1 MCGGSIGKL
10 FQKNSGKIF
19 GLDIVGTIERA
30 ANKAANKAA
39 ENSPE
44 AQQTKD
50 DNAAQAVRKKK
61 RLSEVLSSSENKK
74 TTLGG

>member
-1 MCGGSIGKL
+1 MCGGGSFGKL
-10 FQKNSGKIF
+10 LKKGAGSIFGNGISEMLDRVDQKN
-19 GLDIVGTIERA
+19 
-30 ANKAANKAA
+30 A
-39 ENSPE
+39 EASSPE

>member
-1 MCGGSIGKL
+1 MCGGGKL
-10 FQKNSGKIF
+10 GFLFKNSGF
-19 GLDIVGTIERA
+19 SGLGKSLRDFAEKQ
-30 ANKAANKAA
+30 KA
-39 ENSPE
+39 ESSPE
-44 AQQTKD
+44 AQQTRD

>member
-1 MCGGSIGKL
+1 MCGGGKL
-10 FQKNSGKIF
+10 GFLFKNSGIS
-19 GLDIVGTIERA
+19 GLGKNLRDYVEKQ
-30 ANKAANKAA
+30 KAESA
-39 ENSPE
+39 EASPE

-61 RLSEVLSSSENKK
+61 RLSEVLSSSEDKK

>member
-1 MCGGSIGKL
+1 MCGGSSFGKL
-10 FQKNSGKIF
+10 LKKGAGGIFGNGISEVFGRVDQKN
-19 GLDIVGTIERA
+19 
-30 ANKAANKAA
+30 A
-39 ENSPE
+39 EASSPE

>member
-1 MCGGSIGKL
+1 MCGGGSFGKL
-10 FQKNSGKIF
+10 LKKGAGSIFGNGISEMLGRVDQKN
-19 GLDIVGTIERA
+19 
-30 ANKAANKAA
+30 A
-39 ENSPE
+39 EASSPE

>member
-19 GLDIVGTIERA
+19 GLDIVGTIER
-30 ANKAANKAA
+30 AANKAA